1 MTVTIERRRAVAARG
16 LAATLVCGV
25 GLVFAACSSGP
36 AAETASTA
44 STGAGT
50 HTVPGSS
57 AELGAGLSSWKA
69 AHVPTTVG
77 TTAGYGSIVTV
88 DGRKVP
94 EFTALHVSGGRVVGW
109 HLSFGSAT
117 HLAAA
122 ENLVRQ
128 LLPADAQQTASWRG
142 SFGPGRYCEFVNFRS
157 KTLAE
162 ALGTGVPAAS
172 GANIGATIYN
182 TSPERS
188 GTSSIEEVNS
198 ADVGTHPHTQGQK
211 C

>member
-1 MTVTIERRRAVAARG
+1 
-16 LAATLVCGV
+16 
-25 GLVFAACSSGP
+25 
-36 AAETASTA
+36 
-44 STGAGT
+44 
-50 HTVPGSS
+50 
-57 AELGAGLSSWKA
+57 
-69 AHVPTTVG
+69 VG

-182 TSPERS
+182 TSPEGS